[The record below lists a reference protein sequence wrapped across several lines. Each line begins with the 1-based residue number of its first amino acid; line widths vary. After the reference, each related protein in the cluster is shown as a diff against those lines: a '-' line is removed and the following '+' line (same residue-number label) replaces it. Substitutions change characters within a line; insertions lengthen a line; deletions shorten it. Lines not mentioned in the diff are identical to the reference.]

1 MDKNDSNTNNLSGRV
16 KESSKIKL
24 SISAKIIH
32 SNINIKKKDKRI
44 NRRKKISHYINDLRN
59 LKVSIVMKDSCI

>member
-1 MDKNDSNTNNLSGRV
+1 MVLILSILINFINTDKKESSPFKNYQWTRMTQMQINLSGRV

-32 SNINIKKKDKRI
+32 SNII
-44 NRRKKISHYINDLRN
+44 
-59 LKVSIVMKDSCI
+59 